1 MRDCASLVYYVDNM
15 SIKQTAKILVV
26 ALGMTQLLA
35 LTPTMTTSTVYAAEK
50 KEEKAL
56 KCAVLPQSICGAAKK
71 GEVEQSGIWLLLLFA
86 ISILTFG
93 VGLVA
98 VAMVAYAAFLYTTA
112 QDNSNQTK
120 QAIEMIRNV
129 VIGIAAYAL
138 MWAFLQYLIPGG
150 IFK

>member
-1 MRDCASLVYYVDNM
+1 MT
-15 SIKQTAKILVV
+15 IKQTIKILVV
-26 ALGMTQLLA
+26 SIGLAQLLSLA
-35 LTPTMTTSTVYAAEK
+35 PVMTPSAYAAEAK
-50 KEEKAL
+50 DEKL
-56 KCAVLPQSICGAAKK
+56 QCAILPQSICSAANK
-71 GEVEQSGIWLLLLFA
+71 GDVEKSGLWLLLLLVLN
-86 ISILTFG
+86 ILTFG
-93 VGLVA
+93 VGVVA
-98 VAMVAYAAFLYTTA
+98 VAMVVYASFLYTTA

>member
-1 MRDCASLVYYVDNM
+1 MRDYISLVYYVGNM
-15 SIKQTAKILVV
+15 TIKQTAKILFVT
-26 ALGMTQLLA
+26 LGMTQLLA
-35 LTPTMTTSTVYAAEK
+35 LTPTLVTSAAAK
-50 KEEKAL
+50 DDL
-56 KCAVLPQSICGAAKK
+56 QCAVLPQNICGAAKK
-71 GEVEQSGIWLLLLFA
+71 GKVEQSGIWLLLLFA

-93 VGLVA
+93 IGLIA

-129 VIGIAAYAL
+129 VIGIAGYAM